1 MEAAPGETVE
11 AVIELERRAYERWDE
26 AAYDWTPVPGGYE
39 VQAARSLGDVRLTAT
54 TEIKE

>member
-1 MEAAPGETVE
+1 MSTAPGS
-11 AVIELERRAYERWDE
+11 L
-26 AAYDWTPVPGGYE
+26 VPGSYE